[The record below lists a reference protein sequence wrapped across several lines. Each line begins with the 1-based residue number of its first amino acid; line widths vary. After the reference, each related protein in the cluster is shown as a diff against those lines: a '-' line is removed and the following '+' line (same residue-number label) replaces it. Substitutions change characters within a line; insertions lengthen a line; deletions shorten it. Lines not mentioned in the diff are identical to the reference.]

1 MHLKTGRQN
10 MGSSK
15 YLVIPLT
22 DNRDIRIKFN
32 KVNDDQ
38 WDCVVSDQLLIDI
51 EDFFRNG
58 YYKLDPERQIS
69 VSKDV

>member
-1 MHLKTGRQN
+1 MESNT
-10 MGSSK
+10 SK

-22 DNRDIRIKFN
+22 DNRDIKIKFN
-32 KVNDDQ
+32 KVNDHQ
-38 WDCVVSDQLLIDI
+38 WQCITSDEVLIDI
-51 EDFFRNG
+51 EDFFGNG